1 MELKE
6 YVRDILD
13 FPQKGII
20 FKDITPILK
29 DPEAFG
35 YTIKILQELLKD
47 WDFDFIVAPEAR
59 GFLFAAP
66 LAYTMKKGLIPVRK
80 PGKLPYKTVNI
91 SYNLEYG
98 SAELQMHVDALK
110 KGDRVV
116 IVDDVL
122 ATGGTLDAIRRMVN
136 NVGADVEGVLCM
148 AELGFLK
155 GRERLK
161 DLKVASILKY

>member
-59 GFLFAAP
+59 GFLFASP

-148 AELGFLK
+148 AELGFLN

>member
-59 GFLFAAP
+59 GFLFASP
-66 LAYTMKKGLIPVRK
+66 LAYTMTKGLIPVRK

>member
-59 GFLFAAP
+59 GFLFASP

-80 PGKLPYKTVNI
+80 PGKLPYKTVNV

-148 AELGFLK
+148 AELGFLN

-161 DLKVASILKY
+161 DLKVASILKS

>member
-148 AELGFLK
+148 AELGFLN

>member
-59 GFLFAAP
+59 GFLFASP

>member
-59 GFLFAAP
+59 GFLFASP

-148 AELGFLK
+148 AELSFLN

>member
-59 GFLFAAP
+59 GFLFASP

-80 PGKLPYKTVNI
+80 PGKLPYKTVNV